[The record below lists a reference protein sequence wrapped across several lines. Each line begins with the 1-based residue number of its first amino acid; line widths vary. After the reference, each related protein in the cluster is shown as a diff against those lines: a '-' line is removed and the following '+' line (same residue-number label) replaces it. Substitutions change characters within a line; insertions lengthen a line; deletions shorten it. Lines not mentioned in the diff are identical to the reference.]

1 MLYTHTDTCMHT
13 HTNLRGLRGMGRAE
27 ELEARERVG
36 NVINTVLV
44 CEILKKLK
52 HNKMKLTYL

>member
-1 MLYTHTDTCMHT
+1 
-13 HTNLRGLRGMGRAE
+13 MGRAE